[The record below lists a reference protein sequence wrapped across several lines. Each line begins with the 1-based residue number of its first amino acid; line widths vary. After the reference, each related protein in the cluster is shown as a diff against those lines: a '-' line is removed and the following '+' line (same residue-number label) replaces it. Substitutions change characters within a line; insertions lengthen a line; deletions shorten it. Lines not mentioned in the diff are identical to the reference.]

1 MAKEQVRVYQVLLDI
16 GTHIP
21 GILVINPHD
30 ISQELYQKRCQQNE
44 IYSRMHDIQLD
55 FGISSNSYR
64 FAGITDAYNDI
75 FDLVVKMIDTA
86 VDATS
91 KGLQIK
97 GKNKML
103 RPELIKSVDA
113 SNLYVPKGFI
123 IPTGLSQMFRNPAT
137 VHEIDFSL
145 PQVGRLAN
153 IITAGTYNLL
163 HEDDFDRDDPS

>member
-16 GTHIP
+16 GTQIP
-21 GILVINPHD
+21 GILVINPQN
-30 ISQELYQKRCQQNE
+30 ISQQLYQRRRKQNE

-55 FGISSNSYR
+55 FGISPNSYR

-75 FDLVVKMIDTA
+75 YDLVIKMIDCA
-86 VDATS
+86 VDSTS

-103 RPELIKSVDA
+103 RPELIQSVDA

-123 IPTGLSQMFRNPAT
+123 IPTGLTQMFRNPAT

-153 IITAGTYNLL
+153 IIKAGTYNLF
-163 HEDDFDRDDPS
+163 HEDDFGRDDPS